1 MKSPQTLPDL
11 DDGTLDRNP
20 IKQFTQWYRLAID
33 HGIKLPDAMS
43 LATATKDGKP
53 SVRIVL
59 LKRVD
64 ERGFEFYSNYDSRKG
79 KELSENPRA
88 ALAFHW
94 AEFDRSV
101 RVEGTVT
108 KLTPEE
114 SDSYF
119 ATRPRE
125 GQLSSLTSSQ
135 SRVVESRAQLDGRYE
150 ELRREYEGRNI
161 PRPPHWGGYR
171 LKPEVIEFWQQR
183 FARLNDRIL
192 YTLNPDG
199 NWSVSRLSP

>member
-11 DDGTLDRNP
+11 DDGTLDRDP
-20 IKQFTQWYRLAID
+20 IKQFTEWYRLAVD
-33 HGIKLPDAMS
+33 HGIKLPHAMS

-64 ERGFEFYSNYDSRKG
+64 EWGFEFYSNYDSRKG

-88 ALAFHW
+88 ALVLHW

-101 RVEGTVT
+101 RVEGVVSR
-108 KLTPEE
+108 LTREE
-114 SDSYF
+114 SDAYF

-135 SRVVESRAQLDGRYE
+135 SRVVESRAQLDERYE
-150 ELRREYEGRNI
+150 ELRREYEGRKI

-183 FARLNDRIL
+183 FARLNDRIQYRL
-192 YTLNPDG
+192 MPDG
-199 NWSVSRLSP
+199 SWSVCRLAP